1 MTIGTLHARRGGLF
15 DRRCLALGS
24 GAMAESPVRILLRS
38 PKRPF
43 EVLGLDRVLARNI
56 HSNNT
61 GNSVFL
67 HAAYRLL
74 ATPAARI
81 TPDELRIRP
90 ADAGR
95 INEEHDVYVLP
106 FANAFRPQFAGRLER
121 WSKLIEALR
130 IPVVVL
136 GVGAQSGLD
145 YDLGALAPI
154 DGTVR
159 RFVAA
164 VLERGPSIGV
174 RGEFTERYLRHL
186 GFSDVDVI
194 GCPSV
199 FMNGPDMRV
208 EKKVDHL
215 DTASR
220 IAFNTAPSQASVGP
234 LLSSLAWRYPNLTY
248 VAQDRAALELLALG
262 RVRRAATIPVGFP
275 ADASHPLVRTDR
287 LRVFPDPWPWIDF
300 LRGVDF
306 VFGSRAHGNLVS
318 LLAGTPCYMLPHDSR
333 TLELARWFE
342 IPHRPLR
349 DVGPDLDPA
358 KLYASADYDALN
370 RGHAARW
377 EAFAGYL
384 HRHGLQSVFEAGG
397 AEAFDATIAG
407 LRFPVPGDRSTPGG
421 TLGLAYR
428 IRRGV
433 RRLRRRRPGAKRSG
447 REGKRAGRSR

>member
-1 MTIGTLHARRGGLF
+1 
-15 DRRCLALGS
+15 
-24 GAMAESPVRILLRS
+24 MAESPVRILLRS

-43 EVLGLDRVLARNI
+43 DVLGLDRVLARNI
-56 HSNNT
+56 HANNT

-74 ATPAARI
+74 ATPNTRI

-90 ADAGR
+90 ADANR

-106 FANAFRPQFAGRLER
+106 FANAFRPQYAKRLER
-121 WSKLIEALR
+121 WSKLIERLR
-130 IPVVVL
+130 IPVVIL
-136 GVGAQSGLD
+136 GIGAQSDLD

-154 DGTVR
+154 DGAVR

-164 VLERGPSIGV
+164 VRERGPTIGV
-174 RGEFTERYLRHL
+174 RGEFTEHYLRHL
-186 GFSDVDVI
+186 GFRDVDVI

-199 FMNGPDMRV
+199 FMNGPELRV
-208 EKKVDHL
+208 EKKVEHL
-215 DTASR
+215 GTASR
-220 IAFNTAPSQASVGP
+220 LAFNTAPSQASVGP
-234 LLSSLAWRYPNLTY
+234 LLTSLASRYPNLTY

-262 RVRRAATIPVGFP
+262 RVQRAATIPAGFP
-275 ADASHPLVRTDR
+275 ADSSHPLVRSDR
-287 LRVFPDPWPWIDF
+287 LRVFPDPWPWIEF
-300 LRGVDF
+300 LRGMDF

-349 DVGPDLDPA
+349 DVSADLDPA
-358 KLYASADYDALN
+358 ELYASADYDGLN
-370 RGHAARW
+370 RGHPARW

-384 HRHGLQSVFEAGG
+384 RRHGLEHVFEAGG
-397 AEAFDATIAG
+397 AAAFDATIAR
-407 LRFPVPGDRSTPGG
+407 LHFPIPGDRSTPGG

-428 IRRGV
+428 IRRGL
-433 RRLRRRRPGAKRSG
+433 RRLRRRGTARTR
-447 REGKRAGRSR
+447 RARRSR

>member
-1 MTIGTLHARRGGLF
+1 
-15 DRRCLALGS
+15 
-24 GAMAESPVRILLRS
+24 MAQSPVRILLRS

-43 EVLGLDRVLARNI
+43 DVLGLDAMLARNI
-56 HSNNT
+56 HAYNT

-74 ATPAARI
+74 ATPRARI
-81 TPDELRIRP
+81 TPDEMHTRS
-90 ADAGR
+90 ADAER
-95 INEEHDVYVLP
+95 INEEHDVYVLA
-106 FANAFRPQFAGRLER
+106 FANAFRPQYAKRLER
-121 WSKLIEALR
+121 WSKLIERLR
-130 IPVVVL
+130 IPVVIL
-136 GVGAQSGLD
+136 SIGAQSDLD

-154 DGTVR
+154 NGAVR

-186 GFSDVDVI
+186 GFSDVEVI

-199 FMNGPDMRV
+199 FMNGPEMRV
-208 EKKVDHL
+208 EKRVEHL
-215 DTASR
+215 GPASR
-220 IAFNTAPSQASVGP
+220 LAFNTAPSQASVGP
-234 LLSSLAWRYPNLTY
+234 LLTSLAARYPNLTY

-262 RVRRAATIPVGFP
+262 RVERRTAPPPAGFP
-275 ADASHPLVRTDR
+275 GGTSHPLVRTNR
-287 LRVFPDPWPWIDF
+287 LRVFPDPWPWIEF

-318 LLAGTPCYMLPHDSR
+318 LVAGTPCFMLPHDSR

-349 DVGPDLDPA
+349 DVGADLDPA
-358 KLYASADYDALN
+358 ELYASADYDGLN

-384 HRHGLQSVFEAGG
+384 RRHGLENVFEAGG
-397 AEAFDATIAG
+397 AEAFDATIAR
-407 LRFPVPGDRSTPGG
+407 LRFPIPGDRSTPGG

-428 IRRGV
+428 IRRRL
-433 RRLRRRRPGAKRSG
+433 RRLRRRTTARTR
-447 REGKRAGRSR
+447 RARRSR

>member
-1 MTIGTLHARRGGLF
+1 
-15 DRRCLALGS
+15 
-24 GAMAESPVRILLRS
+24 MADSPVRILLRS

-43 EVLGLDRVLARNI
+43 DVLGLQSILARNI
-56 HSNNT
+56 HANNT

-74 ATPAARI
+74 ATPNARI
-81 TPDELRIRP
+81 TPDALRIRP
-90 ADAGR
+90 ADADR

-106 FANAFRPQFAGRLER
+106 FANAFRPQYARRLER
-121 WSKLIEALR
+121 WSKLIERLR
-130 IPVVVL
+130 IPVVIL
-136 GVGAQSGLD
+136 GIGAQSDLD

-154 DGTVR
+154 DGSVR

-164 VLERGPSIGV
+164 VLERGPTIGV

-186 GFSDVDVI
+186 GFSAVEVV

-199 FMNGPDMRV
+199 FLNGPDMRV
-208 EKKVDHL
+208 EKEVEHL
-215 DTASR
+215 GTASR
-220 IAFNTAPSQASVGP
+220 LAFNTAPSQASVGP
-234 LLSSLAWRYPNLTY
+234 LLASLAKRYPNLTY

-262 RVRRAATIPVGFP
+262 RLERAAAPPAGFP

-287 LRVFPDPWPWIDF
+287 LRVFPDPWPWIEF

-306 VFGSRAHGNLVS
+306 TFGSRAHGNLVS
-318 LLAGTPCYMLPHDSR
+318 LVAGTPCYMLPHDSR

-349 DVGPDLDPA
+349 EVGPDLDPA
-358 KLYASADYDALN
+358 ELYASADYEGLN
-370 RGHAARW
+370 RGHPARW
-377 EAFAGYL
+377 AAFAGYL
-384 HRHGLQSVFEAGG
+384 RRHGLEHVFEAGG

-407 LRFPVPGDRSTPGG
+407 LRFPIPGDRSSPGG

-428 IRRGV
+428 IRRGL
-433 RRLRRRRPGAKRSG
+433 RRLRRRMARTRRG
-447 REGKRAGRSR
+447 RRSR